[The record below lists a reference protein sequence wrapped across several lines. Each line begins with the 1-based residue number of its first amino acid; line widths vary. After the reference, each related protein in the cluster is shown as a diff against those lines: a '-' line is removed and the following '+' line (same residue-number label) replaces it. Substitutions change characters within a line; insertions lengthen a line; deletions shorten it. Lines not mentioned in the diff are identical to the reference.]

1 MRTMV
6 SAVNQSLYEE
16 FGLKGNQADYYN
28 PESRAMDGGK
38 KLRSWPWK
46 MLVICIL
53 PYIYPHL
60 KNKIVPPFGEKFQK
74 GFNMYS
80 NCVGLDVEPC

>member
-28 PESRAMDGGK
+28 PESRMMEGVSCINLK
-38 KLRSWPWK
+38 SWPWK
-46 MLVICIL
+46 FWYICSFA
-53 PYIYPHL
+53 IYL
-60 KNKIVPPFGEKFQK
+60 STFERQ
-74 GFNMYS
+74 
-80 NCVGLDVEPC
+80 NCSTLW